1 MHDMKKIRELLNQ
14 QLIGP
19 FAAVIIVVVAV
30 IVPVLGFRDLNFQ
43 DVEFGFLSVIIPLL
57 YVVAVVGFVYLSLGK
72 QGRNITSKESDEK
85 ISKACN
91 RVQKK
96 LKPFYWAFVV
106 SWLIVTGYLVWK
118 LIVFA

>member
-1 MHDMKKIRELLNQ
+1 MRDMKKIRELLNQ

-43 DVEFGFLSVIIPLL
+43 DVEISFLSVIIPLL
-57 YVVAVVGFVYLSLGK
+57 YAVAVVGFVYLSLGK
-72 QGRNITSKESDEK
+72 RGRNIASKESDEK
-85 ISKACN
+85 ISKACY
-91 RVQKK
+91 RVQKI

-118 LIVFA
+118 LIALA